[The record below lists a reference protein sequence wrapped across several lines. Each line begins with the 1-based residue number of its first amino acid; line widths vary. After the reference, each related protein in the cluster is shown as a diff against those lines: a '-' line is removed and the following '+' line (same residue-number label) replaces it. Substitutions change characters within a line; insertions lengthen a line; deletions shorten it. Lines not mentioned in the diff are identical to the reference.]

1 MTGEDLDRVAAV
13 LSRLTT
19 VDLTDTK
26 AAGME
31 RVLRN
36 ILALVAFP
44 DYSKPP
50 EVTLETI
57 KTLVEQVLFLEF
69 SRP

>member
-26 AAGME
+26 AATME
-31 RVLRN
+31 RALRN
-36 ILALVAFP
+36 ILALLAFT
-44 DYSKPP
+44 DYSQPP

-57 KTLVEQVLFLEF
+57 RTLVEQVLFLEF